1 MRFFRR
7 SKPAADSD
15 AASHDEPIAGD
26 ALDEALDEES
36 DDTDLVIGTEGDV
49 YDASHEAQEWRER
62 ADAVIPGGASTGSKR
77 ATALFGES
85 EHDELPAMHYV
96 RAAGCELVTVAGDTL
111 VDCTMALGA
120 VALGYADP
128 LVTQRVIEVAAA
140 GNVSGMSSVLEVE
153 VAERLCDVVPCAE
166 QVRFLKSG
174 AEACAAAVRIARA
187 ATGRSHVVGCGYF
200 GWLDWWSKDAAG
212 VPAGAHADF
221 TPVPFDDVPALQA
234 AVKAAGRDLAAVM
247 IEPFVEREP
256 SKEWLSAARV
266 LCDDAGA
273 VLIFDELKTGFRVR
287 TAGWQEYA
295 GVEPDLATFGKALA
309 NGYPLAA
316 VVGRA
321 GVMEAAERTWIS
333 STLASEGTAL
343 AAALAVLDRHER
355 EEVPDALWA
364 VGREMRTVVEH
375 AVAASGIAGVSVEG
389 IAPMWLLRFEDPSR
403 QDRFVRHALRHGVL
417 LKRGAYNFAS
427 LAHDE
432 AAVAAI
438 ERAASSAFVE
448 LMEEAERGDAERD
461 E

>member
-7 SKPAADSD
+7 SKPAAESD
-15 AASHDEPIAGD
+15 AAPHDEPTTDD
-26 ALDEALDEES
+26 ALDAALDEES

-77 ATALFGES
+77 ASALFGES
-85 EHDELPAMHYV
+85 ERDDLPAMHYV

-140 GNVSGMSSVLEVE
+140 GNVSGLSSVLEVE

-187 ATGRSHVVGCGYF
+187 ATGRSRVVGCGYF
-200 GWLDWWSKDAAG
+200 GWLDWWSKDTAG

-221 TPVPFDDVPALQA
+221 TPVPFDDVPALEA

-256 SKEWLSAARV
+256 SKEWLAAARV
-266 LCDDAGA
+266 LCDDYGA

-287 TAGWQEYA
+287 TGGWQEYA

-316 VVGRA
+316 VVGHA
-321 GVMEAAERTWIS
+321 AVMDAARNTWIS
-333 STLASEGTAL
+333 STLASESTAL
-343 AAALAVLDRHER
+343 AAALAVLDWHE
-355 EEVPDALWA
+355 EADVCATLAET
-364 VGREMRTVVEH
+364 GREIRATFER
-375 AVAASGIAGVSVEG
+375 AIAASGVDGVTTDGIDPMFLCRWDDRSREARFLAECARAGVLV
-389 IAPMWLLRFEDPSR
+389 
-403 QDRFVRHALRHGVL
+403 
-417 LKRGAYNFAS
+417 KRGAHNFAAV
-427 LAHDE
+427 AHDE
-432 AAVAAI
+432 EAIQEIEAAVSGALVALADW
-438 ERAASSAFVE
+438 ERA
-448 LMEEAERGDAERD
+448 R
-461 E
+461 